1 MRLWLLLTVLA
12 GCAHNAAPTASDGV
26 QPTEPDR
33 LSLPADV
40 TPAAWNASLKELMP
54 TLGQCRN
61 RQQTPAGRVEVQI
74 EVGINGTPGS
84 IIVYGSQANREMRE
98 CISAAFVGAHFPR
111 SQRGGYKYRY
121 PIVFR

>member
-1 MRLWLLLTVLA
+1 MRLWLLLTLLA
-12 GCAHNAAPTASDGV
+12 GCAHQAPAASDGV

-74 EVGINGTPGS
+74 EVGIDGTPGS

-98 CISAAFVGAHFPR
+98 CISASFVGAHFPR
-111 SQRGGYKYRY
+111 SVRGGYKYRY